1 MPVISNLRLGS
12 KRLLGSALLA
22 GLIATGFM
30 VVDFAGLFGA
40 LDNRLSELRFAS
52 QTRAPT
58 GDLVLVDIDARSIG
72 EIGVWPWPRRLY
84 GDLLSAAAKAGAAK
98 VAFDIDFS
106 SASNEADDGA
116 FATALAQSG
125 VETYLAA
132 FSQPETAGTPTLR
145 TAMPI
150 EPLLQVS
157 WPASVDVPLDVDG
170 QIRRFPYASDRA
182 GETLASLPSV
192 LAGRDGEGLFGI
204 DYSIAASDLP
214 RVSFV
219 DLLGG
224 RIAPGALSGKSL
236 IVGASAVE
244 LHDLFSVPVFGVV
257 SGSTVLALATETLL
271 QSRDL
276 VARSCPTPIIVLI
289 ALVSLGLTARRRMG
303 AAIGLLALA
312 MLGLEAV
319 AWWLQVHGT
328 VVLETARLQGVG
340 LGLIVWTLLRELTLG
355 RLRLWVARIQ
365 MSNTQSMLERV
376 VDASFDGIVIL
387 DDQGVV
393 VRTNAEA
400 AVLLSL
406 AMRDLRRL
414 DDLPET
420 LQVSVRTLLRSDV
433 HGSAPV
439 DRTLRQIVLPDAVGD
454 RVLEYSIAPFEMKAL
469 GAREATG
476 AQTTLHL
483 CLTLRDV
490 TDRERSQ
497 ARLRHLALHDSLTGL
512 GNRRALEAAIAA
524 LNEAPAKTGG
534 VALLVFDLDRFKAVN
549 DTLGHGTGDEVLIET
564 AARARRAFG
573 PDAFLARIGGDEFA
587 VLLPCRGAEDA
598 GAAARSFLV
607 SVAEPFQIKGHRIC
621 VASSIGI
628 GWWLLGPLEPLN
640 ATDML
645 RQADTALYRAK
656 SRSTATV
663 VVFESGMD
671 VDRLARLALENDI
684 EQALEQ
690 GEFEV
695 VYQPQ
700 VLLETAAII
709 GAEAL
714 VRWRHPVRGYVSPV
728 QFIPVAEEMGF
739 IHRLGAFVLEAA
751 CLEAATWPDNVK
763 LAVNVSALQFEAG
776 DVVTAVR
783 HALSRSGLAP
793 RRLELEITE
802 SAFAAETSRLREA
815 LDSLTELGITF
826 ALDDYGTGYA
836 SIGYLHRFPI
846 SKIKI
851 DRSFVTDAPTS
862 AQTVA
867 VLRSILTLG
876 DGLGIRVIA
885 EGIETTEQAD
895 VLASLG
901 CREGQGYLYSKPVGG
916 LNFRSIVNGLEVRAN
931 LISSNAA

>member
-1 MPVISNLRLGS
+1 MPVISNLRRS
-12 KRLLGSALLA
+12 PKRLLASALLG
-22 GLIATGFM
+22 GLIAACFL
-30 VVDFAGLFGA
+30 VADLAGLFSA

-52 QTRAPT
+52 QARAPT
-58 GDLVLVDIDARSIG
+58 GDIVLVDIDARSIG

-84 GDLLSAAAKAGAAK
+84 GDLLSAAAKSGAAK

-106 SASNEADDGA
+106 SASNEADDAA
-116 FATALAQSG
+116 FATALAGAG

-132 FSQPETAGTPTLR
+132 FAQPETAGATTLR
-145 TAMPI
+145 MAMPI
-150 EPLLQVS
+150 ELLLRVS
-157 WPASVDVPLDVDG
+157 WPASVDVPLDADG
-170 QIRRFPYASDRA
+170 QIRRFPHASDRA

-192 LAGRDGEGLFGI
+192 LAGRDGKGLFGI
-204 DYSIAASDLP
+204 DYGISASDIP

-224 RIAPGALSGKSL
+224 RIAPGVLSGKSL

-244 LHDLFSVPVFGVV
+244 LHDLFSVPVFGTV

-271 QSRDL
+271 QNRDL
-276 VARSCPTPIIVLI
+276 AAHSFPAPII
-289 ALVSLGLTARRRMG
+289 ALVALVALVLTARLRMG
-303 AAIGLLALA
+303 AAVGLLALA
-312 MLGLEAV
+312 MLSLEAT
-319 AWWLQVHGT
+319 AWWLQLHGAI
-328 VVLETARLQGVG
+328 VLETARLQGGG
-340 LGLIVWTLLRELTLG
+340 LGIIVWTLLRELTLG
-355 RLRLWVARIQ
+355 RLRLWIARIQ
-365 MSNTQSMLERV
+365 MTNTESMLERV

-387 DDQGVV
+387 DDRGVV
-393 VRTNAEA
+393 ARANAEA
-400 AVLLSL
+400 AALLGL
-406 AMRDLRRL
+406 AMREFRRL
-414 DDLPET
+414 DDLPEA
-420 LQVSVRTLLRSDV
+420 LQVSVRSLLRS
-433 HGSAPV
+433 GLQGGAPV
-439 DRTLRQIVLPDAVGD
+439 DRTLRQIVLPVGADD

-469 GAREATG
+469 GAHEASG
-476 AQTTLHL
+476 AGSTLHL

-524 LNEAPAKTGG
+524 LSEVPGEAGG

-564 AARARRAFG
+564 AARARQAFG
-573 PDAFLARIGGDEFA
+573 PDAFLSRIGGDEFA
-587 VLLPCRGAEDA
+587 VLLRCGGAEA
-598 GAAARSFLV
+598 ACEAARRFLA

-628 GWWLLGPLEPLN
+628 GWWPPGTLN

-656 SRSTATV
+656 SRSAATV

-671 VDRLARLALENDI
+671 VDRLARLALEADI
-684 EQALEQ
+684 EQALDR

-700 VLLETAAII
+700 VLLETAEII

-751 CLEAATWPDNVK
+751 CLEAAGWPAEVK

-776 DVVTAVR
+776 DVVSAVR
-783 HALSRSGLAP
+783 YALSRSGLAP
-793 RRLELEITE
+793 GRLELEITE

-815 LDSLTELGITF
+815 LDALTALGIDF

-851 DRSFVTDAPTS
+851 DRSFITDAPTHP
-862 AQTVA
+862 QTVA

-885 EGIETTEQAD
+885 EGIETSEQAD
-895 VLASLG
+895 VLAALG
-901 CREGQGYLYSKPVGG
+901 CREGQGYLYSKPISG
-916 LNFRSIVNGLEVRAN
+916 LAFRSIVNGLVNPPSPLLRIVA
-931 LISSNAA
+931 